1 MVNIKLIDKYS
12 WNEIIDLFMKRVGTT
27 SKSFRKFMEDRE
39 HYKGTF
45 VDAFTWYKCYQI
57 YKEVNNSDDDYVEI
71 ITGQEGSGKSTLA
84 KQKAALVDPTF
95 DTSRIFNDPK
105 ELFQWLLDNQG
116 KTKGK
121 AIQIDEGNLF
131 LFSRQAMKKESID
144 VVKLFTIVRQA
155 NLYILICVPNIKTID
170 SYIKEHRA
178 KSWIRIIKKHEG
190 FMYYN
195 KKALNMVVNLLKKG
209 KTIGQCR
216 IPYDCFYSGSW
227 NNEMPHI
234 NDLRDAAYKELKDK
248 AYGEFLKECV
258 EKTSEEKSKFVSIRE
273 VSRELGLGL
282 STINKHIHDGK
293 IPAHK
298 LGEKWL
304 IPRNY
309 LENVQNMEKQSAII
323 PTKGFNWSVE

>member
-1 MVNIKLIDKYS
+1 MVNKKLIDKYS
-12 WNEIIDLFMKRVGTT
+12 WEEIIELFMKRIGT
-27 SKSFRKFMEDRE
+27 KSPGFKKFMQDRE
-39 HYKGTF
+39 SYKGTF
-45 VDAFTWYKCYQI
+45 FDAFTWYQQYKI
-57 YKEVNNSDDDYVEI
+57 WKEVNNSDDDYVEI

-84 KQKAALVDPTF
+84 KQKAAVVDPTF
-95 DTSRIFNDPK
+95 ETSRIFNDPK
-105 ELFQWLLDNQG
+105 KLFQWLLDNQG

-131 LFSRQAMKKESID
+131 LFSRQAMRKDNVD

-170 SYIKEHRA
+170 TYIKEHRA
-178 KSWIRIIKKHEG
+178 KSWVRIIKKHEG

-227 NNEMPHI
+227 NNEMPYI
-234 NDLRDAAYKELKDK
+234 NNLRGESYKNLKDDAYKEFLKDCVDK
-248 AYGEFLKECV
+248 A
-258 EKTSEEKSKFVSIRE
+258 SENKSTFVS
-273 VSRELGLGL
+273 VSDVSKELGLGL

-309 LENVQNMEKQSAII
+309 LEKMKNLANVGTDLPIN
-323 PTKGFNWSVE
+323 GFNWKVE